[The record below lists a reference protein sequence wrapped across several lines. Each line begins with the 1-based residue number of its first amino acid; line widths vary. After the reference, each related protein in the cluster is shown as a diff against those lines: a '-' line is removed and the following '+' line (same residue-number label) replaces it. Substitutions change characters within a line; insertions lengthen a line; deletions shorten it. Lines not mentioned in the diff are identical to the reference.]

1 MIRDPRDRRFVA
13 ALCVAVAASVPFGV
27 FVARVFDVAH
37 WAYAAA
43 GIQLVAAPVCWWLA
57 FVRFENSDGTPIE
70 LGQGGQFVLRIGT
83 MVVVLTTAYV
93 LAPDQV
99 PEWALAAA
107 PAAAVGA
114 QLWCVERASWIEVQE

>member
-27 FVARVFDVAH
+27 AAARILDVAH

-43 GIQLVAAPVCWWLA
+43 AIQLAAAPACWWLA
-57 FVRFENSDGTPIE
+57 FVRFENPDGTPIE

-93 LAPDQV
+93 LAPDRLPQ
-99 PEWALAAA
+99 WALAAA

-114 QLWCVERASWIEVQE
+114 QLWYFERASWIEVPE